1 MSPPVHHAGIPS
13 GLAVKNLSALQEP
26 WVWSLGWEDPLEKE
40 MATHSNILAWR
51 IPWTEEPGRLQS
63 MGLQRVGYNWSN
75 CACMHIHHGRSL
87 HMGSNSISCTSS
99 QAHGQFTPDNTW
111 KRFKIHLLALLPAT
125 NQALLSQP
133 HQTLPLIALSSLSGM
148 SSQVCFCLLLFSKA
162 VYLLGWLQGMRWF
175 NCHAAIPSH
184 HIQDTCTHLPVPQM
198 KDKWCWWLCSQ
209 SGSRFT
215 PSLFMS
221 LFDLFFCLLVLAE
234 AAFLD

>member
-1 MSPPVHHAGIPS
+1 MAGPS
-13 GLAVKNLSALQEP
+13 TWAPTASA
-26 WVWSLGWEDPLEKE
+26 
-40 MATHSNILAWR
+40 A
-51 IPWTEEPGRLQS
+51 
-63 MGLQRVGYNWSN
+63 
-75 CACMHIHHGRSL
+75 
-87 HMGSNSISCTSS
+87 
-99 QAHGQFTPDNTW
+99 
-111 KRFKIHLLALLPAT
+111 HLLKHTASSHLTTLENDLKYTSLPCFLQLIRHYFLNLT
-125 NQALLSQP
+125 KPYLF
-133 HQTLPLIALSSLSGM
+133 IALSSLSGM